1 MHLNLLLEASPNPF
15 FDGMWRSPE
24 DDSSLGYRSLRFW
37 RQLVATAERALFDA
51 VVFDRTDAI
60 PRIDP
65 LMLLPALAGST
76 THIGLVASPDT
87 AAIPAG
93 TVAEQLGTLDQFT
106 DGRSGWRIDGVAPA
120 VIREAVAA
128 WETSWDHNAM
138 VFDTR
143 TNQMVHPDRVRGTV
157 EADGTAGADP
167 HPCEPT
173 RQRTPT
179 LFAAAHDPNGPA
191 FGEVLLVDPVPV
203 DQAASAVEAVLDEVD
218 AADRSFDEV
227 ALTMTARIIV
237 GADDRQVS
245 QVRRHID
252 RYAGDGTSA
261 SVPLVGT
268 AAQVIAQMQAYLDAG
283 FHGFN
288 LVTTPLPSGVT
299 LLADVLVPALQE
311 LGLLRQTYEAST
323 LREHYRGYG
332 NNLLSADHPAR

>member
-24 DDSSLGYRSLRFW
+24 DDTSLGYRSLRFW
-37 RQLVATAERALFDA
+37 RQLVATAERGLFDA

-65 LMLLPALAGST
+65 LMLLPALAAST
-76 THIGLVASPDT
+76 THIGLVTSPDKL
-87 AAIPAG
+87 AIPAS
-93 TVAEQLGTLDQFT
+93 TIAEQLGTLDQFT
-106 DGRSGWRIDGVAPA
+106 DGRAGWRVDGVEPH
-120 VIREAVAA
+120 VIRQAVTA
-128 WETSWDHNAM
+128 WETCWDHNAM

-143 TNQMVHPDRVRGTV
+143 KNQMIHPDRVRSV
-157 EADGTAGADP
+157 VGADP

-179 LFAAAHDPNGPA
+179 LFAAADDPNGPA

-203 DQAASAVEAVLDEVD
+203 DEAPALVESTLDDVD

-227 ALTMTARIIV
+227 TLTMTARIIL
-237 GADDRQVS
+237 GADDREVS
-245 QVRRHID
+245 QVKRHID
-252 RYAGDGTSA
+252 RYAGEGTSS

-268 AAQVIAQMQAYLDAG
+268 AGQVVAQMQAYLDAG

-299 LLADVLVPALQE
+299 LLADVLVPTLQD
-311 LGLLRQTYEAST
+311 LGLLRERYESST

-332 NNLLSADHPAR
+332 NNLLSVDHPARQS